1 MSLLS
6 ASIMKLGSKYDL
18 PDTPPRKLKTFT
30 EVMKV
35 LKGVDYTKNALL
47 ILIH

>member
-1 MSLLS
+1 
-6 ASIMKLGSKYDL
+6 MKLGSKYDL
-18 PDTPPRKLKTFT
+18 LDPIPTPTPQAENRFT

-47 ILIH
+47 IHIY